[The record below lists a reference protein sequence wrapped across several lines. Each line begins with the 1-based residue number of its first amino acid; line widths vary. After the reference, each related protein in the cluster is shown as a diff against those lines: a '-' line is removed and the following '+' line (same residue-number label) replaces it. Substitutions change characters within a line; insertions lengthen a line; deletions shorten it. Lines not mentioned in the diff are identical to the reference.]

1 VGLEPYQLGDVPLA
15 YPQEYERGLRLPA
28 GRGVLI
34 MPTDA
39 PQLAEAT
46 RTADAGTLYRR
57 FLGSPPHLTPILL
70 ARLCTVDYQ
79 RRLALV
85 AADAATGQGVAIARY
100 E

>member
-1 VGLEPYQLGDVPLA
+1 MGLTCRSGKWQAEMGQGQGGRLSLEP
-15 YPQEYERGLRLPA
+15 
-28 GRGVLI
+28 
-34 MPTDA
+34 